1 MSRNQAL
8 LVAFLFLGLFWYAS
22 PFVFDYTFAVN
33 LPIIGP
39 IFQYAPLSILS
50 QYSVLIGGSFA
61 LLLYYQIT
69 KNERKS
75 KS

>member
-39 IFQYAPLSILS
+39 IFQYAPLSFLS
-50 QYSVLIGGSFA
+50 SYSMLIGGGLA
-61 LLLYYQIT
+61 LIIYYMMT
-69 KNERKS
+69 RKV
-75 KS
+75 KSN